1 MTGPVKE
8 WFYVWGLHLIISVTF
23 VVQWGVMMPYFYANE
38 PRGFRYGLVLGLL
51 NVSSWACLW
60 SA

>member
-23 VVQWGVMMPYFYANE
+23 LAQWGVMMPYFY
-38 PRGFRYGLVLGLL
+38 
-51 NVSSWACLW
+51 
-60 SA
+60 